1 VLAPL
6 TGHLVGIGLTAS
18 MALLVAGAVPLILA
32 DGGVLTAAVHV
43 LAGCCTAPV
52 PTLQSPLA
60 KVAQAS
66 TASLTMLALNT
77 WHRLGNEQRLER
89 YLKTAPADVIVL
101 F

>member
-1 VLAPL
+1 
-6 TGHLVGIGLTAS
+6 
-18 MALLVAGAVPLILA
+18 
-32 DGGVLTAAVHV
+32 
-43 LAGCCTAPV
+43 V